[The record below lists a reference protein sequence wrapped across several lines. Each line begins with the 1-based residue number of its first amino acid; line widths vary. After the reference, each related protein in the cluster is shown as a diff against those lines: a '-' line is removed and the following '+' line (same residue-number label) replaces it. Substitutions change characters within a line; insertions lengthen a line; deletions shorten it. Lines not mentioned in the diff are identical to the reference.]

1 MVCRCVLFIHVDIF
15 LAKLNTYPDSP
26 YSLPSISSNA
36 IEEARDGYQ
45 TRARDATSPACKMEE
60 VLGVEHSQS
69 FGIYLPIYS
78 QNSWKKRVNVEVLIH
93 GEDVDLDESSEIDV
107 E

>member
-1 MVCRCVLFIHVDIF
+1 
-15 LAKLNTYPDSP
+15 
-26 YSLPSISSNA
+26 
-36 IEEARDGYQ
+36 
-45 TRARDATSPACKMEE
+45 MEE